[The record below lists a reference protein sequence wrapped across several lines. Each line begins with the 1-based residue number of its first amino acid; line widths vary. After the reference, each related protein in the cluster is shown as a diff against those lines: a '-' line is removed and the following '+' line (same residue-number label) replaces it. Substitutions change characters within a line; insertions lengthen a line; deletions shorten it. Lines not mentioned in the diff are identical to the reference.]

1 MSTPGDRD
9 ESADEVKAEPER
21 PIMPTAAEAKA
32 AQGTD
37 PTPRPVQT
45 AIGMLFAS
53 GAVCLIAGIL
63 VLLFRQAQIDY
74 QVQHPPAPNLTRD
87 DIAGNVTIQAVLLII
102 AAVVNAAFIWLFGIK
117 VRIGDKRS
125 RTRLT
130 VIVLLLG
137 LFQFFF
143 GSPISAFG
151 VLIGLIGLIMLF
163 LPSVKSFFVKQ

>member
-1 MSTPGDRD
+1 
-9 ESADEVKAEPER
+9 
-21 PIMPTAAEAKA
+21 MPTAAEAKA
-32 AQGTD
+32 VQSTE

-45 AIGMLFAS
+45 AIGFLFAS
-53 GAVCLIAGIL
+53 GGVCLIAAIL

-74 QVQHPPAPNLTRD
+74 QVQHPPAPGLTRD
-87 DIAGNVTIQAVLLII
+87 DIASNVTIQAALLIV
-102 AAVVNAAFIWLFGIK
+102 AAVINAAFIWLFGIK

-130 VIVLLLG
+130 VIVVLLG

-143 GSPISAFG
+143 GSPISALG

-163 LPSVKSFFVKQ
+163 VPSVKTFFVKQ